1 MDRQVNI
8 KEFRFIKRKLSVHNS
23 IINDMQI
30 KKRHFSN
37 SNSKTSSN
45 SKKRRKSMIEQEES
59 IKKLREAYIKNK
71 RGFTYNKKCD
81 LSKYEEPELNY
92 NSITN
97 FLHGSYDKEFQKI
110 LYILTSNY
118 EERKEDE
125 SEYLLSFLMN
135 QKISEILKTDMFIT
149 ELTIPELFEYFKPYI
164 FGKKYSFMDTIYY
177 NGEEAEN
184 LYLVLYGSVGQYRLE
199 VYEEE
204 LTCEEYFIFLSDC
217 YNLYEEEFEMGFL
230 LTEEEEPKKGYKITF
245 NSNFQMKKNVKKDN
259 KENNKD
265 AKKETPKKEEDNNFD
280 MNIYNNY
287 WDEYDDED
295 DKKEQYIDHYLICQ
309 MIEENKEIYP
319 LKDISDLIRLKKII
333 FKIRLYMTLSDGK
346 PRDAEILYALY
357 DFPTTYLNFDKVLD
371 GIISVSKYVEIL
383 SYNFKQYDYFY
394 MKLLGPLKHKIK
406 LMKYVKYHKNIEPY
420 SFFGNYELIN
430 VEAKRNLTTRCE
442 TEECVLLCIN
452 KRMYNLAVYNSQK
465 KKRDKELESM
475 HSCYLFKNSSKKY
488 FTRRIFSNFKINVF
502 FKDNILFKQNQKMNY
517 LIFIKDG
524 ILELALQ
531 NMSFY
536 EFHKLIKD
544 TKDIIIKKAKEV
556 KFNIKEFFD
565 FDTNVESK
573 TNYNLNT
580 LKGILHQKQN
590 FLFHR
595 NEKGIFGDYEFFF
608 GLPALL
614 TGTVVSDKCLLYY
627 YEYDKYKAISDESYL
642 FNESLKYNSF
652 VKLKSLLKRMIM
664 VYNSYWRLSMEQ
676 LAKNLQEKEKMLHI
690 INDEE
695 KEQTKKSVFNSMTLK
710 NAPLINSLSS
720 ISSSKG
726 IEKINTL
733 NGLLSTG
740 RYNSLYKN
748 TGGSYCETNTNRQ
761 TFINTNSNNFTRFI
775 NNNMAMSNNITDMK
789 KTSHFKNH
797 ITESNSQKKMINRT
811 IKTQI
816 LISNDNP
823 VKKGYSVQ
831 RNKNK
836 EIGKEDNIDYKTLND
851 EKYQKNLIKD
861 FKQAMNAQRVAN
873 KKEHKKIFLP
883 PINYSSQK
891 FYNPKIIENNFI
903 KKNKKAKKINL
914 EDSPFKLKKYN
925 ENIKTC
931 LKKNSRN
938 NLNES
943 LNRNKSFSERNNN
956 KSEYSENDKTQR
968 SIKDSFYDIMQI
980 NTNNKTKP
988 KSLIKKKNYFKMAQ
1002 LYSIQLRKDK
1012 KHTSLDNS
1020 LE

>member
-1 MDRQVNI
+1 MDKSNI
-8 KEFRFIKRKLSVHNS
+8 KQFRFIKRKLSIHNS
-23 IINDMQI
+23 IVSGMQV
-30 KKRHFSN
+30 KKRHISN
-37 SNSKTSSN
+37 QSTKSPG
-45 SKKRRKSMIEQEES
+45 KKRRKSMIEQEEG
-59 IKKLREAYIKNK
+59 IKKLREIYIKNK
-71 RGFTYNKKCD
+71 RGFTFNKKYD
-81 LSKYEEPELNY
+81 LSNYKEEELNY

-97 FLHGSYDKEFQKI
+97 FLHGSYEPEFQKI

-118 EERKEDE
+118 DERKEDE
-125 SEYLLSFLMN
+125 NNFLLSFLLN
-135 QKISEILKTDMFIT
+135 QKISETLKTDMFIT
-149 ELTIPELFEYFKPYI
+149 ELTIPELFEFFKPYI
-164 FGKKYSFMDTIYY
+164 FGKVYNFMDTIYY
-177 NGEEAEN
+177 NGEEADN
-184 LYLVLYGSVGQYRLE
+184 LYLVLHGSVGQYRLE

-217 YNLYEEEFEMGFL
+217 YNLYEEEYEIGYL

-245 NSNFQMKKNVKKDN
+245 NSNYQLKKNVKKENDEEN
-259 KENNKD
+259 ENKKKENILRKQASNH
-265 AKKETPKKEEDNNFD
+265 FD
-280 MNIYNNY
+280 MNSYNNY

-295 DKKEQYIDHYLICQ
+295 DNKEQYIDHYLICQ

-346 PRDAEILYALY
+346 PRDAEILYSLY
-357 DFPTTYLNFDKVLD
+357 EFPTTYLNFDKVLD
-371 GIISVSKYVEIL
+371 GIITVSKYVEIL

-406 LMKYVKYHKNIEPY
+406 LMKYVKHHKNLEPY

-430 VEAKRNLTTRCE
+430 VEAKRNLTVRCE
-442 TEECVLLCIN
+442 TENCVLLGIN
-452 KRMYNLAVYNSQK
+452 KRLYNLAVYNSQK

-488 FTRRIFSNFKINVF
+488 FTRRIFSNFKINAF
-502 FKDNILFKQNQKMNY
+502 FKDNILFKQNQKINY
-517 LIFIKDG
+517 LIFIKEG

-544 TKDIIIKKAKEV
+544 TKEIIIKKAKEV

-652 VKLKSLLKRMIM
+652 MKLKSLLKRMIM

-695 KEQTKKSVFNSMTLK
+695 KEQTKKSVFNSMTLR
-710 NAPLINSLSS
+710 NAPLINLSNN
-720 ISSSKG
+720 KL
-726 IEKINTL
+726 EKNNTL
-733 NGLLSTG
+733 NGLLNTG

-748 TGGSYCETNTNRQ
+748 TENSYFNNTNRQ
-761 TFINTNSNNFTRFI
+761 MYMNSNSNNFARFT
-775 NNNMAMSNNITDMK
+775 NNNMTISNNIADVK
-789 KTSHFKNH
+789 KTSYFKNN
-797 ITESNSQKKMINRT
+797 ITESSSQKKILNRT

-816 LISNDNP
+816 LVANDTP
-823 VKKGYSVQ
+823 TKKGYSVK

-836 EIGKEDNIDYKTLND
+836 EFGKEDNVDHKTIND

-861 FKQAMNAQRVAN
+861 FKQTMNAQRVAN
-873 KKEHKKIFLP
+873 KKEHKKIYLP
-883 PINYSSQK
+883 PINYSSQQ
-891 FYNPKIIENNFI
+891 FYNPKFTQINYV
-903 KKNKKAKKINL
+903 KKNKKKEKKINL
-914 EDSPFKLKKYN
+914 EESPFKYKKYD
-925 ENIKTC
+925 ENVKTC
-931 LKKNSRN
+931 LKKFSRN
-938 NLNES
+938 NLNDS
-943 LNRNKSFSERNNN
+943 LNRNKSYSERNNR
-956 KSEYSENDKTQR
+956 SECSENDKTQR
-968 SIKDSFYDIMQI
+968 SIKDSFNDIVQI
-980 NTNNKTKP
+980 NLNKNAKS
-988 KSLIKKKNYFKMAQ
+988 KSLVKKKNNYFKMAQ

-1012 KHTSLDNS
+1012 KHNS
-1020 LE
+1020 LENSLE